1 MDLVNGRSEQGIG
14 GREEDQRP
22 FIVVATSENDADPN
36 EAFIP
41 TADDNDTNR
50 PGFKL
55 LTQEDLQRHA
65 VYYLLPDL
73 LNLENYIFLHRE
85 EEREDFEVIEAGSVE
100 DTGRTFIPTN
110 DRPSGQA
117 GFKLLSPEDLLRE
130 ESQDDVIVV
139 EAAADDGEPRLLD
152 IPRDTSGKDQPFFK
166 LPLPDE
172 AEEDEYDD
180 VVIIA
185 ASSDEEVS

>member
-1 MDLVNGRSEQGIG
+1 MSSQ
-14 GREEDQRP
+14 
-22 FIVVATSENDADPN
+22 
-36 EAFIP
+36 
-41 TADDNDTNR
+41 

-55 LTQEDLQRHA
+55 LSQEDLARA
-65 VYYLLPDL
+65 
-73 LNLENYIFLHRE
+73 
-85 EEREDFEVIEAGSVE
+85 
-100 DTGRTFIPTN
+100 
-110 DRPSGQA
+110 
-117 GFKLLSPEDLLRE
+117 

-139 EAAADDGEPRLLD
+139 EVADDEEPRLLD

-185 ASSDEEVS
+185 ASDEVSYDFLVVPIELFLLREG

>member
-1 MDLVNGRSEQGIG
+1 MSSQ
-14 GREEDQRP
+14 
-22 FIVVATSENDADPN
+22 
-36 EAFIP
+36 
-41 TADDNDTNR
+41 

-55 LTQEDLQRHA
+55 LSQEDLARA
-65 VYYLLPDL
+65 
-73 LNLENYIFLHRE
+73 
-85 EEREDFEVIEAGSVE
+85 
-100 DTGRTFIPTN
+100 
-110 DRPSGQA
+110 
-117 GFKLLSPEDLLRE
+117 

-139 EAAADDGEPRLLD
+139 EVADDEEPRLLD

-185 ASSDEEVS
+185 ASDEVSYDFLVVPIELFLLREGWLIPISN

>member
-1 MDLVNGRSEQGIG
+1 M
-14 GREEDQRP
+14 
-22 FIVVATSENDADPN
+22 
-36 EAFIP
+36 
-41 TADDNDTNR
+41 
-50 PGFKL
+50 
-55 LTQEDLQRHA
+55 
-65 VYYLLPDL
+65 
-73 LNLENYIFLHRE
+73 
-85 EEREDFEVIEAGSVE
+85 
-100 DTGRTFIPTN
+100 
-110 DRPSGQA
+110 
-117 GFKLLSPEDLLRE
+117 LRE

-172 AEEDEYDD
+172 AEYDD

>member
-1 MDLVNGRSEQGIG
+1 M
-14 GREEDQRP
+14 
-22 FIVVATSENDADPN
+22 
-36 EAFIP
+36 
-41 TADDNDTNR
+41 
-50 PGFKL
+50 
-55 LTQEDLQRHA
+55 
-65 VYYLLPDL
+65 
-73 LNLENYIFLHRE
+73 
-85 EEREDFEVIEAGSVE
+85 
-100 DTGRTFIPTN
+100 
-110 DRPSGQA
+110 
-117 GFKLLSPEDLLRE
+117 LSPEDLLRE